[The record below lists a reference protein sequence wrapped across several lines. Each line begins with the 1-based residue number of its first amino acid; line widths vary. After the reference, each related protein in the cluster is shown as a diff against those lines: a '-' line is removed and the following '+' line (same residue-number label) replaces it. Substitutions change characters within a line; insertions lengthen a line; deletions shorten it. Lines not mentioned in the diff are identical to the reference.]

1 MAEACFCIIYQL
13 HIWEAG
19 DSAVRKYGH
28 VYPACKEGAQGVLFT
43 FSFTD
48 RASWEDLPA
57 LIQRTRLP
65 QDSLTPVGA
74 RYPSP
79 TNYLPYSSH
88 IVAVCRCSKAI
99 LSLHVAHPPPPPKHV
114 GTKCKMASDTGSSKK
129 YKMIKSY
136 MYLVFAFLKNK
147 IQCEVTV

>member
-1 MAEACFCIIYQL
+1 M
-13 HIWEAG
+13 
-19 DSAVRKYGH
+19 RKYGH

-79 TNYLPYSSH
+79 TNYLPVL
-88 IVAVCRCSKAI
+88 IVPAKLLFVDVQQS
-99 LSLHVAHPPPPPKHV
+99 
-114 GTKCKMASDTGSSKK
+114 
-129 YKMIKSY
+129 
-136 MYLVFAFLKNK
+136 
-147 IQCEVTV
+147 